1 MIIFDLFD
9 VKKVRLALVYALVSG
24 VTVLLQIYV
33 FSRISLLGVRPMFIP
48 VTLVAIGMFK
58 DGLWGGVF
66 GAAAGLLCDM
76 ASSDTTV
83 LYTAVFTAVGFLA
96 GLAGQELINR
106 RLYSYLIASAAALA
120 LTAFCQCLR
129 LWLYRGTPP
138 LSMLSTAGLQVLW
151 SLPFGIPAYFAI
163 RTATRRNDR

>member
-1 MIIFDLFD
+1 MIIFDLINL
-9 VKKVRLALVYALVSG
+9 KKVRLSLIYGLILA

-33 FSRISLLGVRPMFIP
+33 FSRISLLGVKPMFIP

-66 GAAAGLLCDM
+66 GAVAGLLCDM

-83 LYTAVFTAVGFLA
+83 LYTIVFTAVGFLA

-106 RLYSYLIASAAALA
+106 RLYSYLIASVAALA